1 MKYGFARNY
10 WPAADR
16 FARGATFFLIGS
28 LLLIISKAA
37 PLYAANNTV
46 YQVSSFPIAAQAKNA
61 VTAKKLAMDDGQIRA
76 FRSLLKR
83 IVPVGSYSRLPK
95 LKLSHVQD
103 MIEGFSVKKE
113 QNSRTEY
120 LATLDFT
127 FRKNNVRQLLKS
139 YGLPFVD
146 VQAPKILVV
155 PHYLGSWPEE
165 GTGEGGTGEEALLGE
180 DPSNAQLTSTTA
192 EPDARALK
200 SRQRDWFRAWRD
212 LDLKHALVP
221 VKLKPMHEKVHA
233 DTIRDLVT
241 GKKNDALKIVL
252 NEYQIEHIL
261 VALAGRRKDGRLAV
275 RFVGADRVGQFSL
288 NRVYRVYDN
297 DFLYTAE
304 LASIIGLGVLEGR
317 WKSVKAQKVK
327 TAPQQQWNTQEAI
340 RVEVEYSGLYEWQQI
355 RKKLSQ
361 MSNIDDL
368 KIGRISARGADI
380 SLSHSGNIASLQSLF
395 LARGLILEDRGGQYN
410 LRNR

>member
-1 MKYGFARNY
+1 MKYRLARNY
-10 WPAADR
+10 WPAANR
-16 FARGATFFLIGS
+16 CARSAPFVLMCTF
-28 LLLIISKAA
+28 LLIISNIA
-37 PLYAANNTV
+37 PLYAANDTV
-46 YQVSSFPIAAQAKNA
+46 YRVSSFPIAAQAKDA
-61 VTAKKLAMDDGQIRA
+61 VTAKKLAMDDGQVRA

-146 VQAPKILVV
+146 VQASKILVV

-165 GTGEGGTGEEALLGE
+165 STGEEVGAGG
-180 DPSNAQLTSTTA
+180 DASNARTASITT
-192 EPDARALK
+192 ESDARILK

-221 VKLKPMHEKVHA
+221 VKLKPMHEKIHE
-233 DTIRDLVT
+233 DTIRDLVN
-241 GKKNDALKIVL
+241 GNGGALQIVL
-252 NEYQIEHIL
+252 NEYEAQHIL

-275 RFVGADRVGQFSL
+275 RFVGADRVGQFNL
-288 NRVYRVYDN
+288 TRVYRVYDN

-317 WKSVKAQKVK
+317 WKSVKARKVK
-327 TAPQQQWNTQEAI
+327 SAPQQQWNTQEAI
-340 RVEVEYSGLYEWQQI
+340 RVEVEFSGLYEWQQI
-355 RKKLSQ
+355 RQKLSQ
-361 MSNIDDL
+361 MSDIDDL

-395 LARGLILEDRGGQYN
+395 LAQGLILEDRGGQYN